1 MVTHASWTERRT
13 DSYERLAFLGDS
25 LLGLAITT
33 YLYPAL
39 AEDDFGA
46 GELSKVRAQVVSG
59 RACVE
64 VAERLGLPERLVA
77 AAPPGM
83 EAVGRQLAKVEHVV
97 SDALEGVI
105 GACYL
110 AFGYERTREAVIEA
124 FMPEIEAAVDSPL
137 DFKSTLQE
145 RLARDGRTVVYAVTS
160 AEGPA
165 HAPTFAVEASVED
178 RVVGHGSG
186 RSKKEAEQAAARLAL
201 DVLGAP
207 EE

>member
-1 MVTHASWTERRT
+1 MLTHASWTDRRV

-33 YLYPAL
+33 HLYPAL
-39 AEDDFGA
+39 AAEDFGA

-59 RACVE
+59 RACVA
-64 VAERLGLPERLVA
+64 VAERLGLPDRLA
-77 AAPPGM
+77 RAAPPGM
-83 EAVGRQLAKVEHVV
+83 EAVGLALAKVEHVV

-110 AFGYERTREAVIEA
+110 AFGFERTREAVIEA
-124 FMPEIEAAVDSPL
+124 FMPEIEAALASPL

-145 RLARDGRTVVYAVTS
+145 LLARDGRGVTYAVIS
-160 AEGPA
+160 SEGPP
-165 HAPTFAVEASVED
+165 HAPTFEVQASVEE
-178 RVVGHGSG
+178 RVLGHGSG
-186 RSKKEAEQAAARLAL
+186 RSKKEAEQVAARRAL
-201 DVLGAP
+201 ELLEAQ